1 MSGGW
6 GHIQITHVAIKSGLQ
21 GWIVL
26 HLSHTNVFIFYRS
39 SIRDEKGKKVLHMT
53 WSCVRSVQLCRFVN
67 QVHFKIWYEEFC
79 IKMFSLLF
87 KSREIYTVTQA
98 HCVCLQ
104 KKNNAHRKTTNKQ
117 HQTKTLNNNEEDKMA
132 NDGQNIQMMIINI

>member
-1 MSGGW
+1 
-6 GHIQITHVAIKSGLQ
+6 
-21 GWIVL
+21 
-26 HLSHTNVFIFYRS
+26 
-39 SIRDEKGKKVLHMT
+39 
-53 WSCVRSVQLCRFVN
+53 
-67 QVHFKIWYEEFC
+67 
-79 IKMFSLLF
+79 MFPLLF

-132 NDGQNIQMMIINI
+132 NDGQNIQMIINI